1 MKKYIS
7 KLIKINISCWFVG
20 SARQMETEHFTLA
33 KVNKINEGFILK
45 YHQAKPGTYNLRVL
59 YYVKKML
66 GVGQVSISG
75 NMAEY
80 RIRDLKSILQHII
93 PIFDKYPLLTSKY
106 FNYDLF
112 KQAALIFSN
121 PVLSKE
127 KKDELLTELK
137 SKIRPDEYIS
147 PAWSIINNLV
157 TSKTE
162 AMIVMSKLW
171 IIGFTEAEGSFYIV
185 TKEKGRMTHGFE
197 ITQKLDKIVL
207 TSIGFILGMIVVKKK
222 LIFQLFLLILK
233 L

>member
-7 KLIKINISCWFVG
+7 KLIKINISCWLVG
-20 SARQMETEHFTLA
+20 FTDGVADAGTFHFSKSKQNNWGLYF
-33 KVNKINEGFILK
+33 KIS
-45 YHQAKPGTYNLRVL
+45 QSTDNLRVL

-80 RIRDLKSILQHII
+80 RIRDIQSILQHII

-121 PVLSKE
+121 PLLSKE
-127 KKDELLTELK
+127 KKDELLTELQ
-137 SKIRPDEYIS
+137 SQIIPEEYIS
-147 PAWSIINNLV
+147 PAWSVINNLV
-157 TSKTE
+157 SSKTE

-185 TKEKGRMTHGFE
+185 TREKGRMTHVFE

-207 TSIGFILGMIVVKKK
+207 TSIGFILGMIVVKKQK
-222 LIFQLFLLILK
+222 NLFFSCFY
-233 L
+233 